1 MSRADLVLHWPHTA
15 ESICWGVIPLISKCE
30 PCAHRGLLGLQFRRP
45 GSPAWLIP
53 PSPYFPFILRA
64 TCCIYKSRA
73 HSYSQ
78 PSIIYMTLV
87 FSFDSSTIMKLAREI
102 FTSSVRL
109 MRRES
114 KEKYPFLISLA
125 LNFWKRASST
135 HHPDR
140 ILINVK
146 WFCDIDWGLAGVLP
160 LLWRGSER
168 WRSWQIEWDL
178 RMFCAL
184 GFGACEASLA
194 YFVISRCLWCSRW
207 KCFTEEVKCLEYKCK
222 NDSGNPLAFPFRY

>member
-1 MSRADLVLHWPHTA
+1 MSRGDLVLHWPHTV

-30 PCAHRGLLGLQFRRP
+30 PCAHRGPLGLQFRRP

-53 PSPYFPFILRA
+53 PSPYFPFVLRA
-64 TCCIYKSRA
+64 TCCIYKSQA
-73 HSYSQ
+73 LHYLYDSCVLIWFIFDNQ
-78 PSIIYMTLV
+78 AGTWNIHKLG
-87 FSFDSSTIMKLAREI
+87 SFNETREQGK
-102 FTSSVRL
+102 R
-109 MRRES
+109 
-114 KEKYPFLISLA
+114 PFFNLPRVEFLKACILHIS
-125 LNFWKRASST
+125 
-135 HHPDR
+135 PDR

-146 WFCDIDWGLAGVLP
+146 WFCDIDWGLAGALP

-184 GFGACEASLA
+184 GFGVCEASLA
-194 YFVISRCLWCSRW
+194 YFVISRCLWCSWW